1 MTADCVALAKWC
13 ETAHLS
19 WLVKD
24 AEGNDVVT
32 YGDASVAKMNTPI
45 RFVSRQLMVLPLTV
59 FIAEGEAPLGRF
71 KNFRFVFNPETKDI
85 MVLRLGAPMYIL
97 GTVDQDTWNF
107 GNTSHPLTN
116 VEGTN
121 KYFTDFYKI

>member
-1 MTADCVALAKWC
+1 
-13 ETAHLS
+13 
-19 WLVKD
+19 
-24 AEGNDVVT
+24 
-32 YGDASVAKMNTPI
+32 MNTPI

-121 KYFTDFYKI
+121 KYFTDFIKFKGNPGSGGYSYFFFTSTPVQRTRQKSAAIALVTVIY